1 MSILSSIPILSVG
14 SGILGTSVSALA
26 TVAIFLG
33 WALILLVLHPL
44 HTTLLIIAGLL
55 EYAAIA
61 LFGFHLWFNLVS
73 FIVCYLFLFLLY
85 LLFLRKLLPLP
96 KSDIEHLIK
105 LSELKKQDLLTQE
118 EYTAAKKHLLKL
130 RH

>member
-33 WALILLVLHPL
+33 WALVLLVLHPL
-44 HTTLLIIAGLL
+44 HTTLLIITGLL
-55 EYAAIA
+55 EYAVISW
-61 LFGFHLWFNLVS
+61 FGFHLWFNFFS
-73 FIVCYLFLFLLY
+73 FIICYLLLY
-85 LLFLRKLLPLP
+85 VLYSLFLRKLLPLP

-105 LSELKKQDLLTQE
+105 LSELKKQDLLTEE
-118 EYTAAKKHLLKL
+118 EYSAAKKRLLKI
-130 RH
+130 RR